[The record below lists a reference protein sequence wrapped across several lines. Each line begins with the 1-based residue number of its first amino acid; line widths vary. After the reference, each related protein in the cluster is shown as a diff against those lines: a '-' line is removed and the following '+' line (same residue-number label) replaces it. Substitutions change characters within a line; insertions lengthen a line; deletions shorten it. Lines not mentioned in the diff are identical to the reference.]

1 MVHAEAPKLLIHLEC
16 IRILINKKT
25 SAVLH
30 EEQSR
35 QFGR

>member
-1 MVHAEAPKLLIHLEC
+1 MVHAEAPELLIHLEC

-30 EEQSR
+30 KERSG

>member
-1 MVHAEAPKLLIHLEC
+1 MVHAEALELLIHLEC
-16 IRILINKKT
+16 IRILINKT

-30 EEQSR
+30 KEQSG